1 MSVTAE
7 PDRTALLTPSPDEES
22 GSAVYKNEV
31 PPTPI
36 LFFDGHCNLCN
47 FFVSMFLRLDAGSD
61 PVRVKLASLQSP
73 EVCSAAYSHDSC
85 CPQAYGRL
93 DRRATCS
100 PDEGCGPRRSSRPDR
115 PRTRRSSSSGPTAS
129 CTCAPP
135 RHRRSVQESP
145 TPWPGPAW
153 PPAPLATR
161 QQQTVTPPAGAEG
174 GGASGAVL
182 AVPALHAG
190 ALDPRLR
197 LRGATSGHATRQ
209 PGGRRARRARG
220 PARALSAPAWPHDA
234 RGRRA
239 SCLQA
244 CATPST
250 SWWRATASG
259 SLARWTRADEP
270 PRRTRSTSCRWSP
283 PHAPAFV
290 LQTS

>member
-1 MSVTAE
+1 MTAPE
-7 PDRTALLTPSPDEES
+7 ADRTALLSPSPDEES
-22 GSAVYKNEV
+22 GPAVYKNEV

-85 CPQAYGRL
+85 WPQAYARL

-100 PDEGCGPRRSSRPDR
+100 PDEGCGPKRSSRPDT
-115 PRTRRSSSSGPTAS
+115 PRTRRSSTSGPTAS

-135 RHRRSVQESP
+135 RHRRSAQESP

-153 PPAPLATR
+153 PPAPSATR

-190 ALDPRLR
+190 ALDPHLR

-209 PGGRRARRARG
+209 PGGRRARRARPRSRPSRSGLATRG
-220 PARALSAPAWPHDA
+220 PRPSRVLHAGLRDAIYKLVARNRIWLFGAVDTC
-234 RGRRA
+234 RRA
-239 SCLQA
+239 TKEDKKHFL
-244 CATPST
+244 
-250 SWWRATASG
+250 
-259 SLARWTRADEP
+259 
-270 PRRTRSTSCRWSP
+270 
-283 PHAPAFV
+283 
-290 LQTS
+290 